1 MTGETSLALALLAV
15 CDALDTGLTDATA
28 RAHYV
33 DVARRRC
40 HAVIATGH
48 GHPPKTMCQ
57 CPDELRVECDCI
69 ETCICAAMAH
79 GEKQ

>member
-1 MTGETSLALALLAV
+1 MDDDEHLAFAVLAV
-15 CDALDTGLTDATA
+15 CDALDTGLADATA

-40 HAVIATGH
+40 HRVLANGH

-79 GEKQ
+79 GENE